1 MENLELVEHGGEL
14 AYSNTDV
21 GCSSI
26 ARRSIRTLH
35 RQFRYPNQRP
45 SEHWTARYKR
55 FPIKDITSRMTYEE
69 GDYILT
75 ECNQD
80 MNVEEMSIS
89 WLTKQLRSDGIE
101 WQV

>member
-1 MENLELVEHGGEL
+1 MESLELVEYGKEL
-14 AYSNTDV
+14 AYSNPDT
-21 GCSSI
+21 GFSFI

-35 RQFRYPNQRP
+35 RQFKYHNLRP

-55 FPIKDITSRMTYEE
+55 FPIKEITSRMTYEE

-89 WLTKQLRSDGIE
+89 WLTKQLRSDDID